1 MRAVATRRI
10 FVPVISVLGALAL
23 LSGCATPARTSKP
36 DGAPEASAASA
47 AASATTSDTA
57 TADAAFQ
64 RHAEAVLEEM
74 WQAFPEYA
82 TRVGNYR
89 YADRMTVPDAAQ
101 RQRSVDFF
109 SRHIA
114 ALEKFDPT
122 RLSPSQR
129 VDLVLMKN
137 QFESRRWQITTFKA
151 WQWQPSSYNVG
162 GDFGI
167 LINTEFAPLETRL
180 RHVIARLEKV
190 PAYYAAAQVAIENP
204 TLEHTE
210 LALIQNRGALRVFGE
225 DLEKKVAGS
234 SLDPRE
240 KSLFAER
247 NAAAKAAIN
256 GYIGFLVTLEAR
268 LKQGGAKSFRIG
280 KDVYAQKFAY
290 DIQSSFTVEQLHQ
303 RALREKAALHDAMEK
318 LARQLWPKWMA
329 GKPVPTDRLEMIRAV
344 LDELSKKHTKR
355 DAFVETIRAQ
365 IPALEKFV
373 REKDLLDQ
381 DPTRPLVVRE
391 TPPYMRGGGAGA
403 SISAP
408 GPFDPTANTYY
419 NVTPLDHFTDA
430 QAASFLREYN
440 DWTLQILNIHEAI
453 PGHYTQL
460 MHANKSK
467 SLVKSL
473 FGNGAMIEGWAV
485 FSEKVMLDAGYDNGS
500 PEIWLS
506 WMKWNLRSVMN
517 TILDIE
523 IQTMNLQREDALRY
537 MIREAF
543 QQETEATEKW
553 RRATFSQV
561 QLTSYFAGYA
571 EITALRDELR
581 AKQGN
586 KFSVKGFNN
595 QFLSYGNAP
604 VKFIAELM
612 RQS

>member
-1 MRAVATRRI
+1 MIRASAALAL
-10 FVPVISVLGALAL
+10 SLCLGALQLA
-23 LSGCATPARTSKP
+23 GCASAPSQATPQ
-36 DGAPEASAASA
+36 SA
-47 AASATTSDTA
+47 DE
-57 TADAAFQ
+57 AFQ
-64 RHAEAVLEEM
+64 RHVAVVLEEM
-74 WQAFPEYA
+74 WQEFPEYA

-89 YADRMTVPDAAQ
+89 YVDRMSVPDAARRAQ
-101 RQRSVDFF
+101 SVAFHTRQLD
-109 SRHIA
+109 
-114 ALEKFDPT
+114 ALAKFDPSK
-122 RLSPSQR
+122 LSASNR
-129 VDLVLMKN
+129 VDLALMQN
-137 QFESRRWQITTFKA
+137 RFASQRWNIETFKA

-162 GDFGI
+162 GDFGV

-180 RHVIARLEKV
+180 RHVITRLEKV
-190 PAYYAAAQVAIENP
+190 PAYYEAAKAAIATP
-204 TLEHTE
+204 TLEHTQ
-210 LALIQNRGALRVFGE
+210 LAIIQSRGALRIFAE
-225 DLEKKVAGS
+225 DLDKKVAS
-234 SLDPRE
+234 SALDAKE
-240 KSLFAER
+240 KALFSQR
-247 NAAAKAAIN
+247 SAAARAAIN
-256 GYIGFLVTLEAR
+256 GYIDFLTATEAK
-268 LKQGGAKSFRIG
+268 LKQGGARSFRIG
-280 KDVYAQKFAY
+280 KELYAQKFAY
-290 DIQSSFTVEQLHQ
+290 DIQSGYSVEGLHQ
-303 RALREKAALHDAMEK
+303 RAMQEKAALHDAMEK

-329 GKPVPTDRLEMIRAV
+329 GKPMPADRLDMIRAV
-344 LDELSKKHTKR
+344 LDELSKHHTKR
-355 DAFVETIRAQ
+355 ESFVETIRAQ

-391 TPPYMRGGGAGA
+391 TPHYMRGGGAGA

-408 GPFDPTANTYY
+408 GPFDPQANTYY
-419 NVTPLDHFTDA
+419 NVTPLDAFTDV

-523 IQTMNLQREDALRY
+523 IQTQNLQREEALRY

-581 AKQGN
+581 AKQGD

-595 QFLSYGNAP
+595 RFLSYGNAP
-604 VKFIAELM
+604 VRHIAALM
-612 RQS
+612 RE

>member
-1 MRAVATRRI
+1 MQPASSVRRSVAALFAAV
-10 FVPVISVLGALAL
+10 VPVAAVVA
-23 LSGCATPARTSKP
+23 LSGCAMQSSVPA
-36 DGAPEASAASA
+36 GAAPAPAQV
-47 AASATTSDTA
+47 AASATLSA
-57 TADAAFQ
+57 ADAAFQ
-64 RHAEAVLEEM
+64 RHVEAVLEEM
-74 WQAFPEYA
+74 WAEFPEYA

-89 YADRMTVPDAAQ
+89 YADRMTVPDAAR
-101 RQRSVDFF
+101 RQRSVDFYT
-109 SRHIA
+109 RQLD
-114 ALEKFDPT
+114 ALAKFDPAT
-122 RLSPSQR
+122 LNASNR

-137 QFESRRWQITTFKA
+137 RFESSRWQLTTFKS
-151 WQWQPSSYNVG
+151 WQWQPSVYNVG
-162 GDFGI
+162 GDFSV

-190 PAYYAAAQVAIENP
+190 PAYYAAAQAAIDQP
-204 TLEHTE
+204 TLEHTQ
-210 LALIQNRGALRVFGE
+210 LALIQNRGALRIFAK
-225 DLEKKVAGS
+225 DLDDKVAAS
-234 SLDPRE
+234 SLDAKE
-240 KSLFAER
+240 KALFVER
-247 NAAAKAAIN
+247 AAAARAAIN
-256 GYIGFLVTLEAR
+256 GYISFLTALEAK
-268 LKQGGAKSFRIG
+268 LKQGGARSFRIG
-280 KDVYAQKFAY
+280 KDLYAQKFAY
-290 DIQSSFTVEQLHQ
+290 DIQSSFTVDQLHQ
-303 RALREKAALHDAMEK
+303 LALKEKAALHDAMEK
-318 LARQLWPKWMA
+318 LARELWPKWMA
-329 GKPVPTDRLEMIRAV
+329 GKPMPADRLDMIRAV

-355 DAFVETIRAQ
+355 EAFVETIRAQ

-373 REKDLLDQ
+373 REKDLVDQ

-419 NVTPLDHFTDA
+419 NVTPLDHFTDE

-485 FSEKVMLDAGYDNGS
+485 FSEKIMLDAGYDNHS
-500 PEIWLS
+500 PEIWIS

-517 TILDIE
+517 SILDIE
-523 IQTMNLQREDALRY
+523 IHTMNLQREDALRY

-561 QLTSYFAGYA
+561 QLASYFAGYA
-571 EITALRDELR
+571 EITALRDEMK
-581 AKQGN
+581 AKQGG

-612 RQS
+612 RAS

>member
-1 MRAVATRRI
+1 MLLRVSTAFLSSVVAACLAV
-10 FVPVISVLGALAL
+10 
-23 LSGCATPARTSKP
+23 SGCTSAPSQSASQSP
-36 DGAPEASAASA
+36 DE
-47 AASATTSDTA
+47 T
-57 TADAAFQ
+57 FQ
-64 RHAEAVLEEM
+64 RHVATVLEEM
-74 WQAFPEYA
+74 WQEFPEYA

-89 YADRMTVPDAAQ
+89 HADRMTVPDAARRAQ
-101 RQRSVDFF
+101 SVAFHTRQLD
-109 SRHIA
+109 
-114 ALEKFDPT
+114 ALAKFDPAK
-122 RLSPSQR
+122 LSASNR
-129 VDLVLMKN
+129 VDLALMQNRFASQKWN
-137 QFESRRWQITTFKA
+137 IETFKA

-162 GDFGI
+162 GDFGV

-180 RHVIARLEKV
+180 RHVITRLEKV
-190 PAYYAAAQVAIENP
+190 PAYYAAAKAAIDKP
-204 TLEHTE
+204 TKEHTE
-210 LALIQNRGALRVFGE
+210 LSLIQSQGALRVFGE
-225 DLEKKVAGS
+225 DLEKKVAAS
-234 SLDPRE
+234 SLTAAE
-240 KSLFAER
+240 KTLFSER

-256 GYIGFLVTLEAR
+256 DYIEFLRVWETELR
-268 LKQGGAKSFRIG
+268 GVSPRSFRIG
-280 KDVYAQKFAY
+280 KELYAQKFAY

-303 RALREKAALHDAMEK
+303 RAMQEKAALHDAMEK

-329 GKPVPTDRLEMIRAV
+329 GKPMPADRLDMIRAV
-344 LDELSKKHTKR
+344 LDELSKHHTKR
-355 DAFVETIRAQ
+355 ENFVETIRAQ

-391 TPPYMRGGGAGA
+391 TPHYMRGGGAGA

-408 GPFDPTANTYY
+408 GPFDPQANTYY
-419 NVTPLDHFTDA
+419 NVTPLDAFTPA

-500 PEIWLS
+500 PEIWIS

-523 IQTMNLQREDALRY
+523 IQTRNLQRDEALRY

-571 EITALRDELR
+571 EITALRDEMR
-581 AKQGN
+581 AKQGDR
-586 KFSVKGFNN
+586 FSVKGFNN
-595 QFLSYGNAP
+595 KFLSYGNAP
-604 VKFIAELM
+604 VRHIAALM
-612 RQS
+612 REQ

>member
-1 MRAVATRRI
+1 MQKPFKAASLAFTSI
-10 FVPVISVLGALAL
+10 CLISL
-23 LSGCATPARTSKP
+23 LLTGCAMPPTRLTAQS
-36 DGAPEASAASA
+36 ASAV
-47 AASATTSDTA
+47 TP
-57 TADAAFQ
+57 DAAFQ
-64 RHAEAVLEEM
+64 RHVDTVLDEM
-74 WQAFPEYA
+74 FQAFPEYA
-82 TRVGNYR
+82 MQEGNYR
-89 YADRMTVPDAAQ
+89 YAELMTVPDAAQ
-101 RQRSVDFF
+101 RQRDIEFYKRQLDLLS
-109 SRHIA
+109 SI
-114 ALEKFDPT
+114 DPA
-122 RLSPSQR
+122 RLSVSNR
-129 VDLVLMKN
+129 IDHELMRN
-137 QFESRRWQITTFKA
+137 RFAFERWHIETFKS

-162 GDFGI
+162 SDFGV

-180 RHVIARLEKV
+180 RHVITRLEKV
-190 PAYYAAAQVAIENP
+190 PAYYAAAKAAIDNP
-204 TLEHTE
+204 TLQHTQ
-210 LALIQNRGALRVFGE
+210 LALIQSRGALRIFGE
-225 DLEKKVAGS
+225 DLEKKVAAS
-234 SLDPRE
+234 ALDAKE
-240 KSLFAER
+240 KTLFAER
-247 NAAAKAAIN
+247 NAAAKASLN
-256 GYIGFLVTLEAR
+256 GYIDHLTALETK
-268 LKQGGAKSFRIG
+268 LKLGGARSFRIG
-280 KDVYAQKFAY
+280 KDLYAQKFAF

-303 RALREKAALHDAMEK
+303 RAMQEKATLHDAMEK

-329 GKPVPTDRLEMIRAV
+329 GKPMPADRLEMIRAV
-344 LDELSKKHTKR
+344 LDELSKRHTTREK
-355 DAFVETIRAQ
+355 FVDTIRNQ
-365 IPALEKFV
+365 IPALEEFV
-373 REKDLLDQ
+373 REKDLVDQ

-419 NVTPLDHFTDA
+419 NVTPLDHFSDA
-430 QAASFLREYN
+430 QAVSFLREYN

-506 WMKWNLRSVMN
+506 WMKWNLRSVLN

-523 IQTMNLQREDALRY
+523 IQTMNLERDEALRY

-571 EITALRDELR
+571 EITALRDEMR
-581 AKQGN
+581 AKQGG

-595 QFLSYGNAP
+595 QFLSHGNAP

-612 RQS
+612 RNQQ

>member
-1 MRAVATRRI
+1 MRPQILFAGVMV
-10 FVPVISVLGALAL
+10 FGVF
-23 LSGCATPARTSKP
+23 LSGCA
-36 DGAPEASAASA
+36 APRHHAAPPVQPTVA
-47 AASATTSDTA
+47 AG
-57 TADAAFQ
+57 ADAAFQ
-64 RHAEAVLEEM
+64 RHVDSVLEEM
-74 WQAFPEYA
+74 WAEFPEYA

-89 YADRMTVPDAAQ
+89 HADRVSVPDAAR
-101 RQRSVDFF
+101 RQRAVDFYT
-109 SRHIA
+109 RQLD
-114 ALEKFDPT
+114 ALAKFDPAM
-122 RLSPSQR
+122 LNASNR

-137 QFESRRWQITTFKA
+137 RFESSRWQLTTFKS

-162 GDFGI
+162 GDFGV

-180 RHVIARLEKV
+180 RQVIARLHKV
-190 PAYYAAAQVAIENP
+190 PAYYAAAKAAIDNP
-204 TLEHTE
+204 TLEHTQ
-210 LALIQNRGALRVFGE
+210 LALIQNRGALRIFGE

-234 SLDPRE
+234 SLTVDE
-240 KSLFAER
+240 KAVFTAR
-247 NAAAKAAIN
+247 NTAAKAAVN
-256 GYIGFLVTLEAR
+256 GYIEFLTALEAK
-268 LKQGGAKSFRIG
+268 LKQGGARSFRIG
-280 KDVYAQKFAY
+280 KDLYAQKFAY
-290 DIQSSFTVEQLHQ
+290 DIQSSMTVEQLHQ
-303 RALREKAALHDAMEK
+303 RALQEKAALHDAMEK

-329 GKPVPTDRLEMIRAV
+329 GKPMPADRLDMIRAV
-344 LDELSKKHTKR
+344 LDELSKRHTR
-355 DAFVETIRAQ
+355 REAFVETIRAQ

-373 REKDLLDQ
+373 REKDLVDQ

-500 PEIWLS
+500 PEIWIS

-571 EITALRDELR
+571 EITALRDELK
-581 AKQGN
+581 AKQGD
-586 KFSVKGFNN
+586 KFTVKGFNN
-595 QFLSYGNAP
+595 RFLSYGNAP

-612 RQS
+612 RAP